1 MRCSRRCA
9 AAALLLVLAGCARHP
24 HQRTGHRD
32 NVVVVV
38 IDTLRQDHLATY
50 GYSRDTAPFLGE
62 LARQGAVFDGLTPAP
77 WTKPATTA
85 LLTGLHPVRHQ
96 SIDRLDGLPAAAL
109 TLAQRLRGE
118 GYQTFGA
125 SANGW
130 VSPTFGFD
138 RGFDTFLYRD
148 GRKSAALN
156 RDLLPMLGRLK
167 APFFLYV
174 HYIDPHAPYTPD
186 RGWDGKPLPAALG
199 SHPVTIE
206 ELDATHFV
214 RRSPELMAR
223 ARDLYDGEIRQADEG
238 LRALVSTL
246 ARQGLMKNTVL
257 VVAADHGEEL
267 GDHGRMSHGQ
277 TVYQEV
283 LRIPLV
289 IRAPGLIAAGQ
300 RLGRASLLDVVPTLL
315 ELLGVRRPESDKS
328 LDGISLAGRLY
339 GDAAPAADDRPFLSH
354 LDFVDGTGL
363 ALIQGRWKV
372 VLGKNPYR
380 KELFDLQTDP
390 AEAHNLLGEPGS
402 AEPFRRLSEEL
413 ARRYNLYSRAA
424 LERTTIQ
431 IQGDLPRN
439 LAALGYVDVRSVSLV
454 RHVPRRVSAPDP
466 FPNGNL
472 GWAGTGSV
480 GPCADLGKRED
491 LPPPLLAGWY
501 ASDGTGRWSAPTG
514 TLLLGAPSGQSPSD
528 VDVRGIN
535 FRPGPVDGSLRVN
548 GIAMQRFTLAPGP
561 FELAMPV
568 TGVALTDP
576 SLVEIATDTEYVPSR
591 HGDSKDDRSLG
602 LYVTRV
608 CLRTAAQTGR

>member
-1 MRCSRRCA
+1 MRRFGRCAA
-9 AAALLLVLAGCARHP
+9 AAALLLVLAGCSGHP
-24 HQRTGHRD
+24 HQRTARRD

-50 GYSRDTAPFLGE
+50 GYARDTAPFLGE
-62 LARQGAVFDGLTPAP
+62 LARQGAVFDGVTPAP
-77 WTKPATTA
+77 WTKPATLA

-96 SIDRLDGLPAAAL
+96 AFDRLDALPAAAV

-118 GYQTFGA
+118 GYQTFAA

-130 VSPTFGFD
+130 VSRAFGFD

-148 GRKSAALN
+148 SLKSGELN
-156 RDLLPMLGRLK
+156 RQLLPMLGRLK

-186 RGWDGKPLPAALG
+186 RGWDGKPLPEPLR
-199 SHPVTIE
+199 SRPVTIE

-214 RRSPELMAR
+214 HRSPELMAR

-267 GDHGRMSHGQ
+267 GEHGRMSHGQ

-283 LRIPLV
+283 LRVPLV

-315 ELLGVRRPESDKS
+315 DLLGVRRPENDKS
-328 LDGISLAGRLY
+328 LDGVSLAGLLTQ
-339 GDAAPAADDRPFLSH
+339 GLAPATDDRPFLSH

-363 ALIQGRWKV
+363 ALTQGRWKL

-380 KELFDLQTDP
+380 KELFDLRTDP
-390 AEAHNLLGEPGS
+390 AETHNLLGEPGS
-402 AEPFRRLSEEL
+402 AEPFQRLSEEL
-413 ARRYNLYSRAA
+413 ARRYNLYSRAS
-424 LERTTIQ
+424 LERTTVQ
-431 IQGDLPRN
+431 VQGDLQQR
-439 LAALGYVDVRSVSLV
+439 LAALGYVEVRASHA
-454 RHVPRRVSAPDP
+454 RHVPRRVTAPDS

-472 GWAGTGSV
+472 GWAGAGSV
-480 GPCADLGKRED
+480 GPCVDLSQQEA

-501 ASDGTGRWSAPTG
+501 ESDGTGRWSAPTG
-514 TLLLGAPSGQSPSD
+514 TLLLGAPGGQGPSD

-535 FRPGPVDGSLRVN
+535 FRPAPVDGSLRVN
-548 GIAMQRFTLAPGP
+548 GVAMQRFTLAPGP
-561 FELAMPV
+561 FELAVPV

-602 LYVTRV
+602 LFVTRV
-608 CLRTAAQTGR
+608 CLRTAGGTGR

>member
-1 MRCSRRCA
+1 MRCFRRCA
-9 AAALLLVLAGCARHP
+9 AAALLLVLAGCAGHP
-24 HQRTGHRD
+24 HQRTGRRD

-38 IDTLRQDHLATY
+38 IDTLRQDHLPTY
-50 GYSRDTAPFLGE
+50 GYSRDTAPFLDE

-96 SIDRLDGLPAAAL
+96 SIDRLDGLPAAAV

-130 VSPTFGFD
+130 VSPAFGFD

-186 RGWDGKPLPAALG
+186 RGWDGKPLPAALS

-289 IRAPGLIAAGQ
+289 FRAPGLVAAGQ

-315 ELLGVRRPESDKS
+315 GLLGIGRPESDKS
-328 LDGISLAGRLY
+328 LDGISLAGRLTR
-339 GDAAPAADDRPFLSH
+339 DATSAADDRPFLSH

-380 KELFDLQTDP
+380 KELFDLRTDP
-390 AEAHNLLGEPGS
+390 AEVHNLLGEPGS

-439 LAALGYVDVRSVSLV
+439 LAALGYVDVRGVSLV

-472 GWAGTGSV
+472 GWAGAGSV
-480 GPCADLGKRED
+480 GPCVDLKQEG

-514 TLLLGAPSGQSPSD
+514 TLLLGAPGGQGPSD

-535 FRPGPVDGSLRVN
+535 FRPAPVDGALRVN
-548 GIAMQRFTLAPGP
+548 GVAMQRFTLAPGP
-561 FELAMPV
+561 FELAVPV

-576 SLVEIATDTEYVPSR
+576 SLVEIATDTEYVPSQ

-602 LYVTRV
+602 LFVTRV
-608 CLRTAAQTGR
+608 CLRTAAGGTGR